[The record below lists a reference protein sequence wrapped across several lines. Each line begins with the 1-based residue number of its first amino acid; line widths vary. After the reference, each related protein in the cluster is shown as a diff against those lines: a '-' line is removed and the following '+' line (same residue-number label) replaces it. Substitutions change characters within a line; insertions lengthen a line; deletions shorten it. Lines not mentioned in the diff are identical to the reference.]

1 MNNIKK
7 TFLVAF
13 IGWAVLAGQAG
24 SDLQVI
30 RNIRLENL
38 KRDYSGTAIR
48 FMGSN
53 SRSIQGVLLD
63 VTEKNMII
71 SEHGTPVPYDHSGV
85 NHVFV
90 DPEFK
95 DLIMVFGLGALG
107 GVSGYL
113 GAIIGRSNPDANMK
127 GVAFSLGAGLGLR
140 AGYKTFYKPI
150 KIDISGKTRE

>member
-1 MNNIKK
+1 MKK
-7 TFLVAF
+7 TVLVAL

-24 SDLQVI
+24 SNLQVV

-38 KRDYSGTAIR
+38 KRDYLGESIR

-63 VTEKNMII
+63 VTEKNIII

-85 NHVFV
+85 NYIFI

-95 DLIMVFGLGALG
+95 DMIMVFGLGALG
-107 GVSGYL
+107 GVAGYL
-113 GAIIGRSNPDANMK
+113 GVIIVRSNPDANMK
-127 GVAFSLGAGLGLR
+127 GVVSSLGVGLAGFTGYR
-140 AGYKTFYKPI
+140 AFYKPI
-150 KIDISGKTRE
+150 KIDISGKVRD

>member
-1 MNNIKK
+1 MKK
-7 TFLVAF
+7 TVLVAL

-24 SDLQVI
+24 SNLQIV

-38 KRDYSGTAIR
+38 KRDYLGESIR

-63 VTEKNMII
+63 VTEKNIII

-85 NHVFV
+85 NYIFV

-95 DLIMVFGLGALG
+95 DMIMVFGLGALG
-107 GVSGYL
+107 GVAGYL
-113 GAIIGRSNPDANMK
+113 GVIIVRSNPDANMK
-127 GVAFSLGAGLGLR
+127 GVVSSLGVGLAGFTGYR
-140 AGYKTFYKPI
+140 AFYKPF
-150 KIDISGKTRE
+150 KIDISGKVRD

>member
-1 MNNIKK
+1 MKK
-7 TFLVAF
+7 TVLVAL

-24 SDLQVI
+24 SNLQVV

-38 KRDYSGTAIR
+38 KRDYLGESIR

-63 VTEKNMII
+63 VTEKNIII

-85 NHVFV
+85 NYIFV

-95 DLIMVFGLGALG
+95 DMIMVFGLGALG

-113 GAIIGRSNPDANMK
+113 GIIIGRSNPDASMK
-127 GVAFSLGAGLGLR
+127 GVASSLGVGLAGF
-140 AGYKTFYKPI
+140 AGYKAFYKPI

>member
-1 MNNIKK
+1 MKK
-7 TFLVAF
+7 TVLVAL

-24 SDLQVI
+24 SNLQVV

-38 KRDYSGTAIR
+38 KRDYLGESIR

-63 VTEKNMII
+63 VTEKNIII

-85 NHVFV
+85 NYIFV

-95 DLIMVFGLGALG
+95 DM
-107 GVSGYL
+107 
-113 GAIIGRSNPDANMK
+113 IIPLFMGII
-127 GVAFSLGAGLGLR
+127 F
-140 AGYKTFYKPI
+140 
-150 KIDISGKTRE
+150 KIIEFIN